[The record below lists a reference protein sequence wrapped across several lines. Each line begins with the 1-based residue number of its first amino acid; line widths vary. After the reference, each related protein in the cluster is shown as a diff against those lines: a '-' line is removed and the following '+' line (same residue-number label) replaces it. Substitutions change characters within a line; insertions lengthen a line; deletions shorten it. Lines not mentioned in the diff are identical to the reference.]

1 MLKEKTGEL
10 MNVCRN
16 YMKMMQVAIENETI
30 MEMFSNENYINKVL
44 KTIGDSLSLME
55 DMATELD
62 EIAIN
67 AKENNEMIKEISKVN
82 KEIRMMISKKDREV

>member
-10 MNVCRN
+10 MNACRN
-16 YMKMMQVAIENETI
+16 YMKMMQLAIENETI
-30 MEMFSNENYINKVL
+30 MEMFSNENYISNVLMPDFL
-44 KTIGDSLSLME
+44 KTIGESLSLME

-67 AKENNEMIKEISKVN
+67 AKENNEII
-82 KEIRMMISKKDREV
+82 KEIRMMISEKDREV

>member
-10 MNVCRN
+10 MNACRN

-67 AKENNEMIKEISKVN
+67 AKENNEII

>member
-1 MLKEKTGEL
+1 MTMIQL
-10 MNVCRN
+10 
-16 YMKMMQVAIENETI
+16 AIENETI
-30 MEMFSNENYINKVL
+30 REMFSNENYISKVLMPEFL

-67 AKENNEMIKEISKVN
+67 AKENNEII

>member
-10 MNVCRN
+10 MNACRN

-30 MEMFSNENYINKVL
+30 MEMFIDENYINKVLMPEFL

-67 AKENNEMIKEISKVN
+67 AKENNEII

>member
-10 MNVCRN
+10 MNACRS
-16 YMKMMQVAIENETI
+16 YMTMIQLAIENETI
-30 MEMFSNENYINKVL
+30 MEMFSNENYINQVLMPEFL

-67 AKENNEMIKEISKVN
+67 AKENNEII

>member
-1 MLKEKTGEL
+1 
-10 MNVCRN
+10 MNECRN
-16 YMKMMQVAIENETI
+16 YMKLMQLAIENETI
-30 MEMFSNENYINKVL
+30 MEMFSNENYINKVLMPEFL

-67 AKENNEMIKEISKVN
+67 AKENNEII
-82 KEIRMMISKKDREV
+82 KEIRMMISEKDREV